1 MLLHLPTKINQQNKN
16 VCMTLYS
23 VKFQIGN
30 FIMNSESHI
39 ELRWYYSEISLLLW
53 FNYNFETLQHGNI
66 STCEL
71 FRWKWILHKMAIF
84 QKKNTNKNKKIESAV
99 DKKVFIT
106 INVHRYCD
114 FMLSVCILR
123 SLFTW
128 FEHVVHKL
136 NLSIL
141 MNKIKAC

>member
-1 MLLHLPTKINQQNKN
+1 
-16 VCMTLYS
+16 
-23 VKFQIGN
+23 
-30 FIMNSESHI
+30 
-39 ELRWYYSEISLLLW
+39 
-53 FNYNFETLQHGNI
+53 
-66 STCEL
+66 
-71 FRWKWILHKMAIF
+71 MAIF

-106 INVHRYCD
+106 INVHSYCD